1 MPDDVI
7 DPAFTQSG
15 VWRSRGNGRRSPG
28 ATDALMLSKDM
39 TSAQERKIRQ
49 TGCDVRFDNLTR
61 QLYSTDAS
69 IYQIRPV
76 GAAFPKTAEQ
86 ASLVIHATADAGLS
100 ITPRGAGTSL
110 VGNAIGDGLIVDF
123 SRHNRQITDFDLEKR
138 SVRVGAGVVLD
149 QLNEFL
155 KPHGFCFGPD
165 VATSSRATLGGMI
178 ANNSSGAR
186 CPIYGTTSDHVLS
199 LEIVLADGRVEKIGT
214 SHESLVRERA
224 KIEKLVSAASTEM
237 AERWP
242 PGLIKRWPG
251 YGIERFLR
259 RPNDLTHI
267 LAGSE
272 GTLAAIFSAE
282 LKISPLPREKGLGLI
297 FFASVAEAMQATVE
311 LLDLKPAAI
320 EHIDRPLFDGTKGQ
334 LQFQAARDLLELE
347 SKPCESILI
356 VEFYDNSRNDGLG
369 SRRNMTAG
377 KPSLLGSSV
386 AERLSMLESRKL
398 GLRTKILTDPAQMN
412 MVWSVRKSGLSLLTG
427 CIGPAKPVAFIEDAA
442 VRPAQL
448 PDYVR
453 GLQSIMKPL
462 GLTASYY
469 GHAASGLLH
478 VRPVLD
484 MHTAADLKKFRQ
496 VADQTSALVRQFK
509 GSLSAEH
516 GVGIARTEYMRDQL
530 GDELLEVMREI
541 KRAFDPRNVFN
552 PGKIFA
558 SSHGAVSPCPGSRDE
573 RLDTARRLQPHKI
586 DNHLR
591 ENFTRPLE
599 LPFQPVLAFAFK
611 DRSFLGN
618 LEQCNGCGG
627 CLKQNGIMCP
637 TFIATHDEVMS
648 TRGRANIVRAAL
660 ELRLPRNDGLGSRR
674 NMTAGKPSLLGD
686 PMKSAELDAALSNC
700 LSCKGCT
707 AECPSN
713 VNLALLKAEML
724 HARWRRDGLPLRERI
739 LSNVDLLGKLGCLM
753 PGLTNRLL
761 GFKTARIALEKTIGI
776 SGRRSLPSYA
786 TERFDKW
793 FSRHCRASVSDAEAF
808 HRNALQKN
816 RGKVILWDDT
826 FVRYHEP
833 HIGIAAVK
841 VLEAFGFEVS
851 LVKHRRCCGRPAFSQ
866 GNLDAAT
873 KLAKHNVHV
882 LASLQ
887 YSLGR
892 RSLGERGNTPI
903 LFLEPSCWSMFVE
916 DYRELKI
923 ENADDIAGRCFLFEK
938 FVADLLAKEPEA
950 LRFNERSA
958 NVVIHPHCHAKSILN
973 PAFMATLA
981 ERLPGRKATMLD
993 TACCGM
999 AGAFGALAEKYDLSI
1014 QVAQRLLDQ
1023 IDIQLQTIS
1032 GSAGSTEVVASG
1044 TSCRHQISDLTNL
1057 LPKHMA
1063 EVLAEAL

>member
-1 MPDDVI
+1 
-7 DPAFTQSG
+7 
-15 VWRSRGNGRRSPG
+15 
-28 ATDALMLSKDM
+28 M

-49 TGCDVRFDNLTR
+49 TGCDAHFDNLTR

-69 IYQIRPV
+69 IYQMRPI
-76 GAAFPKTAEQ
+76 GTAFPKTAEQ
-86 ASLVIHATADAGLS
+86 ASLVIQATADAALS

-110 VGNAIGDGLIVDF
+110 VGNAIGEGLIVDF
-123 SRHNRQITDFDLEKR
+123 SRCNRQISDLDLEKR
-138 SVRVGAGVVLD
+138 SIRVGAGVVLD

-155 KPHGFCFGPD
+155 KPHRFCFGPD

-186 CPIYGTTSDHVLS
+186 CPIYGTTAGHVIS

-214 SHESLVRERA
+214 SFESLVHERA
-224 KIEKLVSAASTEM
+224 KVKDLVRGANGEM
-237 AERWP
+237 SQRWP

-259 RPNDLTHI
+259 APNDLTTI
-267 LAGSE
+267 MAGSE

-320 EHIDRPLFDGTKGQ
+320 EHIDRPLFDGTKDQ
-334 LQFQAARDLLELE
+334 VQFQAARDLLELE

-356 VEFYDNSRNDGLG
+356 VEFYED
-369 SRRNMTAG
+369 
-377 KPSLLGSSV
+377 V
-386 AERLSMLESRKL
+386 AERLSILQSRKI
-398 GLRTKILTDPAQMN
+398 GLRTKIVTDPVQME

-484 MHTAADLKKFRQ
+484 MHAPADLKKFRQ
-496 VADQTSALVRQFK
+496 VADETSALVRQFK

-530 GDELLEVMREI
+530 GDQLLDVMHEI
-541 KRAFDPRNVFN
+541 KRTFDPGNVFN
-552 PGKIFA
+552 PGKFF
-558 SSHGAVSPCPGSRDE
+558 SDGRHR
-573 RLDTARRLQPHKI
+573 I

-591 ENFTRPLE
+591 ENFTRPLD

-611 DRSFLGN
+611 DRSFTGN

-627 CLKQNGIMCP
+627 CLKQTGIMCP

-648 TRGRANIVRAAL
+648 TRGRANIIRAAL
-660 ELRLPRNDGLGSRR
+660 ELRTNGHDAL
-674 NMTAGKPSLLGD
+674 
-686 PMKSAELDAALSNC
+686 KSAELDAALSNC

-707 AECPSN
+707 PECPSN

-753 PGLTNRLL
+753 PRLL
-761 GFKTARIALEKTIGI
+761 NRFLDLKSVRIAMEKTIGI
-776 SGRRSLPSYA
+776 SGRRSLPHYA
-786 TERFDKW
+786 RERFDNW
-793 FSRHCRASVSDAEAF
+793 FSRHCRASVSAPKAFGVPRMEPAEIERHGRA
-808 HRNALQKN
+808 RRETKRAGASESNALQKN
-816 RGKVILWDDT
+816 RGPVILWDDT

-833 HIGIAAVK
+833 HIGVAAVK
-841 VLEAFGFEVS
+841 VLEALGFEVS
-851 LVKHRRCCGRPAFSQ
+851 LVQNRRCCGRPAFSQ
-866 GNLDAAT
+866 GNLDAAA
-873 KLAKHNVHV
+873 KLGKHNISQLLV
-882 LASLQ
+882 
-887 YSLGR
+887 R
-892 RSLGERGNTPI
+892 RSVGEGGSTLNSQLSTAPI
-903 LFLEPSCWSMFVE
+903 VFLEPSCWSMFVE
-916 DYRELKI
+916 DYRELKV
-923 ENADDIAGRCFLFEK
+923 ENAENIAARCFLFEK
-938 FVADLLAKEPEA
+938 FVDDLLAREPEA
-950 LRFNERSA
+950 LQFKDQTA
-958 NVVIHPHCHAKSILN
+958 NVLIHPHCHAKSITN
-973 PAFMATLA
+973 PAFMGKLA
-981 ERLPGRKATMLD
+981 ERLPGKKATVLD

-999 AGAFGALAEKYDLSI
+999 AGAFGALTEKYDLSV

-1023 IDIQLQTIS
+1023 LDNEPP
-1032 GSAGSTEVVASG
+1032 GVEVIASG
-1044 TSCRHQISDLTNL
+1044 TSCRHQIRDLTNL
-1057 LPKHMA
+1057 QPKHMA
-1063 EVLAEAL
+1063 ELLAEAL

>member
-1 MPDDVI
+1 
-7 DPAFTQSG
+7 
-15 VWRSRGNGRRSPG
+15 
-28 ATDALMLSKDM
+28 M
-39 TSAQERKIRQ
+39 TSTQERKIRQ
-49 TGCDVRFDNLTR
+49 TGCDARFDNLTR

-69 IYQIRPV
+69 IYQIHPI
-76 GAAFPKTAEQ
+76 GAAFPKTAQQ

-123 SRHNRQITDFDLEKR
+123 SRYNRQITDLDLEKR

-149 QLNEFL
+149 RLNEFL

-186 CPIYGTTSDHVLS
+186 CPIYGTTADHVLS
-199 LEIVLADGRVEKIGT
+199 LEIVLADGRFEKIGA
-214 SHESLVRERA
+214 SHESLVSERA
-224 KIEKLVSAASTEM
+224 TIEKLVRGAGTEM

-259 RPNDLTHI
+259 VPNDLTNI

-282 LKISPLPREKGLGLI
+282 LKISPLPHEKGLGLI
-297 FFASVAEAMQATVE
+297 FFASVTEAMQATVE
-311 LLDLKPAAI
+311 LVDLKPAAI

-334 LQFQAARDLLELE
+334 LHFQGARDLLELDT
-347 SKPCESILI
+347 KPCESILI
-356 VEFYDNSRNDGLG
+356 VEFYQD
-369 SRRNMTAG
+369 
-377 KPSLLGSSV
+377 V
-386 AERLSMLESRKL
+386 AERLSILQSRKI

-448 PDYVR
+448 PEYVR

-484 MHTAADLKKFRQ
+484 MHSAADLKKFRQ
-496 VADQTSALVRQFK
+496 VADETSALVRQFK

-530 GDELLEVMREI
+530 GNQLLEVMREI
-541 KRAFDPRNVFN
+541 KRAFDPKNVFN

-558 SSHGAVSPCPGSRDE
+558 CSHGAVSPCPGPRDE
-573 RLDTARRLQPHKI
+573 RLDTARRLQPHRI

-591 ENFTRPLE
+591 ENFTHPCE

-611 DRSFLGN
+611 DRSFTGN

-627 CLKQNGIMCP
+627 CLKQSGIMCP

-648 TRGRANIVRAAL
+648 TRGRANIIRVAL
-660 ELRLPRNDGLGSRR
+660 ELRLSRNDGLGSRR

-686 PMKSAELDAALSNC
+686 PLKSAELDAALSNC

-707 AECPSN
+707 PECPSN

-753 PGLTNRLL
+753 PRLTNRL
-761 GFKTARIALEKTIGI
+761 FDSKPVRMAMEKTIGI
-776 SGRRSLPSYA
+776 SARRSLPNYA
-786 TERFDKW
+786 SERFDRW
-793 FSRHCRASVSDAEAF
+793 FSGHCRASAAADATNKEG
-808 HRNALQKN
+808 RSPDRPGGYKPPLLGN
-816 RGKVILWDDT
+816 RGPIILWDDT

-833 HIGIAAVK
+833 HIGMAAVK
-841 VLEAFGFEVS
+841 VLEALGFEVA
-851 LVKHRRCCGRPAFSQ
+851 LVKNRRCCGRPAFSQ
-866 GNLDAAT
+866 GNLDAAA
-873 KLAKHNVHV
+873 KLGKHNIN
-882 LASLQ
+882 LLSSLQ
-887 YSLGR
+887 HSY
-892 RSLGERGNTPI
+892 TPV

-923 ENADDIAGRCFLFEK
+923 ETAENIAARCFLFEK

-950 LRFNERSA
+950 LRFKHESRSRG
-958 NVVIHPHCHAKSILN
+958 VLIHPHCHAKSILN
-973 PAFMATLA
+973 PVFMATLA
-981 ERLPGRKATMLD
+981 KCLPGRKATVLD

-999 AGAFGALAEKYDLSI
+999 AGAFGALAEKYDLSL

-1023 IDIQLQTIS
+1023 IDNQPH
-1032 GSAGSTEVVASG
+1032 GTEVIASG
-1044 TSCRHQISDLTNL
+1044 TSCRHQITDLTNL
-1057 LPKHMA
+1057 RPKHMA
-1063 EVLAEAL
+1063 ELLADALL